1 MRRKNPNIRK
11 PEKGRAAESFPVSPV
26 IDKSYEKRGNDRLLV
41 DETET
46 LGGLMNV
53 QDGDQEAKY
62 GIVDADDTETKYET
76 LVSPNGSII
85 SDSNDLRHYP
95 LYVYSSNI
103 VTATKKL
110 NITVDTTFK
119 ELFEKG
125 LEAVDLPEIYETW
138 GNDGMQWGNAR
149 LVTKDESELANK
161 LGEEY
166 ILLIKANHHLQI
178 KVNAINSY
186 ENQGGSQ
193 TTNSGGLEYAWKF
206 SSGEENWE
214 VNVMDKVVGTT
225 SVLDI
230 EDIQR
235 GNIGRYTCHVSNK
248 WGTVFTKTVYV
259 HVERPGIIKEET
271 RIIEGIEFPTG
282 QTIFEEN
289 LNELHDDKFKI
300 TDDKVQ
306 WNEKRF
312 DWVEVYWNS
321 DTQGWREE
329 EALSDEDEANK
340 RQSD

>member
-26 IDKSYEKRGNDRLLV
+26 LDKSYEKRGNDRIVV

-53 QDGDQEAKY
+53 TDGDAIAKS
-62 GIVDADDTETKYET
+62 GVVDADDTSTKYET
-76 LVSPNGSII
+76 LTSPNGSII

-95 LYVYSSNI
+95 IYVYTSNI
-103 VTATKKL
+103 VTSTKKL
-110 NITVDTTFK
+110 NSVVNTTFT
-119 ELFEKG
+119 ELFEKA
-125 LEAVDLPEIYETW
+125 LEANDLPEIYEIW
-138 GNDGMQWGNAR
+138 GNGGMQWGNAEMK
-149 LVTKDESELANK
+149 TKDESELANK

-178 KVNAINSY
+178 KVNAINTY
-186 ENQGGSQ
+186 GQQGGEQIS
-193 TTNSGGLEYAWKF
+193 NSGGLEYTWRF

-214 VNVMDKVVGTT
+214 VNVIDKVVGTA

-235 GNIGRYTCHVSNK
+235 GNIGRYTCEVKNK
-248 WGTVFTKTVYV
+248 WGSVMTKTVYV

-282 QTIFEEN
+282 QTLFVEN
-289 LNELHDDKFKI
+289 LNELHDDKFKE
-300 TDDKVQ
+300 TDDKVV
-306 WNEKRF
+306 WNEEDF
-312 DWVEVYWNS
+312 NWMEVYWNS
-321 DTQGWREE
+321 DTNSWREE

-340 RQSD
+340 RQSN